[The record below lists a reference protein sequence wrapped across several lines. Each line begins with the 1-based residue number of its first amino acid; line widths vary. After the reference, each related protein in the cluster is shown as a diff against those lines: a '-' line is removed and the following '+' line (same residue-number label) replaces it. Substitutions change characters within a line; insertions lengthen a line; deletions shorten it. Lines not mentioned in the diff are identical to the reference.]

1 MENFIPHKDFYTYGV
16 MQNDSHLIQRKQ
28 RETERGYV
36 MDLITG
42 TKGHV
47 NLFNEESCVCKYN
60 PAPLTNFGHDVIT
73 MMFRKLIRRPCRH
86 TWQVYRL
93 LV

>member
-1 MENFIPHKDFYTYGV
+1 
-16 MQNDSHLIQRKQ
+16 
-28 RETERGYV
+28 

-47 NLFNEESCVCKYN
+47 NLFNEVSCVCKGN

-73 MMFRKLIRRPCRH
+73 TMFRKLIIRPCRLTRGRSTDYRPSNMRGPY
-86 TWQVYRL
+86 TWLFYGIRI
-93 LV
+93 